1 MNRAPKIFRHI
12 LASPTTKVKRVQPWS
27 GDNRGQY
34 YYIHLEWP
42 LLGLVWVSALLLL
55 LPYSM
60 HYSRSSS
67 ACVPFSGDSSNLT
80 FENESSYSDNWIHF
94 SSSHVWWTLVICDYI
109 VITLSIIKN
118 HNSLKCQ
125 IGRWDES
132 KTCSLPIQIY
142 FIIPFRFKVSSNL
155 TYESKVKHVDRN
167 YANSST
173 PFCCENKFYLWVH
186 ILHYIHT
193 R

>member
-55 LPYSM
+55 PYSM

-94 SSSHVWWTLVICDYI
+94 SSSHVWWILVICKYSYNF
-109 VITLSIIKN
+109 VN
-118 HNSLKCQ
+118 HWKSQFFNNEM
-125 IGRWDES
+125 RWILNP
-132 KTCSLPIQIY
+132 TFSLPIQIC
-142 FIIPFRFKVSSNL
+142 FIIPFRFKVSFNL
-155 TYESKVKHVDRN
+155 TYE
-167 YANSST
+167 
-173 PFCCENKFYLWVH
+173 
-186 ILHYIHT
+186 ILRVQRQT
-193 R
+193 CG

>member
-1 MNRAPKIFRHI
+1 MNSWHLFLLKSMNRAPKIFRHI

-27 GDNRGQY
+27 RDNRGQY

-80 FENESSYSDNWIHF
+80 FENESSYSDNWIQF
-94 SSSHVWWTLVICDYI
+94 SSSSYVWLILVIFNYT
-109 VITLSIIKN
+109 VITLSILN
-118 HNSLKCQ
+118 P
-125 IGRWDES
+125 
-132 KTCSLPIQIY
+132 TFSLPIQIC
-142 FIIPFRFKVSSNL
+142 FIIPFRFKVSFNF
-155 TYESKVKHVDRN
+155 TYE
-167 YANSST
+167 
-173 PFCCENKFYLWVH
+173 
-186 ILHYIHT
+186 ILRVQSQT
-193 R
+193 CG